1 MKGQTIRVIV
11 ANADALAKRKDVI
24 ARFMQAY
31 REAIDYMYSDNPQVM
46 KDYAEFVG
54 VPEPLAKR
62 VRDEFF
68 PKALVWPDEIK
79 GLDTL
84 MPEAVS
90 LKFIPEPLT
99 KEQLAELIQIA
110 RRR

>member
-1 MKGQTIRVIV
+1 MR
-11 ANADALAKRKDVI
+11 
-24 ARFMQAY
+24 
-31 REAIDYMYSDNPQVM
+31 SSC
-46 KDYAEFVG
+46 G

-68 PKALVWPDEIK
+68 PKSLVWPDEIK

-90 LKFIPEPLT
+90 L
-99 KEQLAELIQIA
+99 QSSS
-110 RRR
+110 RSR